1 MTKEE
6 SIQGA
11 IDEVLKDAGAL
22 HGMVCNAGRT
32 KHKPALDFTTE
43 EIDQLWGVNV
53 SRFFEGYKGNLTS
66 SVAVREFLLCTMR
79 GARVYKA
86 KR

>member
-53 SRFFEGYKGNLTS
+53 SLSLEALGGHTNEGCS
-66 SVAVREFLLCTMR
+66 CTGVSTLR
-79 GARVYKA
+79 GALRA
-86 KR
+86 RS